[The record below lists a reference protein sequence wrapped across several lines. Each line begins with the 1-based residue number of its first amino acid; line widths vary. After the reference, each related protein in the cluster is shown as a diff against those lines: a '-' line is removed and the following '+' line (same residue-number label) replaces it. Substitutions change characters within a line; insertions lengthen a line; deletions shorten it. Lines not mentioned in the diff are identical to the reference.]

1 VTLGITVLTS
11 MDEASLASTGVMRS
25 VAEQVRALA
34 GIAKEAG
41 LSGVVCSP
49 QEAAMMREL
58 LGPDAYVVTP
68 GVRPAGAALG
78 DQKRVATP
86 AQAVADG
93 ASHIVVGRPI
103 TQAPDPVAAFAA
115 IADELR

>member
-1 VTLGITVLTS
+1 
-11 MDEASLASTGVMRS
+11 
-25 VAEQVRALA
+25 
-34 GIAKEAG
+34 
-41 LSGVVCSP
+41 
-49 QEAAMMREL
+49 
-58 LGPDAYVVTP
+58 
-68 GVRPAGAALG
+68 
-78 DQKRVATP
+78 VATP

>member
-1 VTLGITVLTS
+1 ML
-11 MDEASLASTGVMRS
+11 
-25 VAEQVRALA
+25 
-34 GIAKEAG
+34 
-41 LSGVVCSP
+41 
-49 QEAAMMREL
+49 REV
-58 LGPDAYVVTP
+58 LGPDAYIVTP

-86 AQAVADG
+86 AKAIADG

-103 TQAPDPVAAFAA
+103 TQADDPVAAFAA